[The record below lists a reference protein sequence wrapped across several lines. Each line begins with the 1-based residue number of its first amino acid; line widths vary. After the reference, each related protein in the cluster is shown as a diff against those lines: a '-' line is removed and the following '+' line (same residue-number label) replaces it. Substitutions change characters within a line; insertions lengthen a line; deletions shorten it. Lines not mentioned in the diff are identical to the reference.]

1 MKLNVVNMAGKKAG
15 TVEVSDSIF
24 AREYNEA
31 LIHQVVVAQLANKRQ
46 GTMSALTRTEVRGG
60 GCKPYRQ
67 KGTGRARQGSIVA
80 PQYVGGGVVFAK
92 KPRDFSQ
99 KINKTMVKDYKILTH
114 EQLMTEKAHLII
126 KLNAQIAIDDLKG
139 AQITKSEL
147 VELVAVEKLQ
157 S

>member
-1 MKLNVVNMAGKKAG
+1 MKLNVLNMAGKKAG

-67 KGTGRARQGSIVA
+67 KEQVA
-80 PQYVGGGVVFAK
+80 LVKALSLLPNTLAAAWC
-92 KPRDFSQ
+92 SQ
-99 KINKTMVKDYKILTH
+99 RSREISHKRSTRI
-114 EQLMTEKAHLII
+114 
-126 KLNAQIAIDDLKG
+126 
-139 AQITKSEL
+139 
-147 VELVAVEKLQ
+147 
-157 S
+157 